1 MPRRTLTYCL
11 SAMLGSSLVLGALPG
26 GALADDAVDAPIEN
40 PDLARPHVPTGAQSI
55 APDGWDGK
63 NTQLYS
69 AALAAHPR
77 KLQAASLSGGSA
89 GTLGPGGPGSPGQ
102 LNPGPGGNGAA
113 GTLSTRLW
121 RVQKGSHVTVAWDD
135 SPSPLR
141 NCGADDPAK
150 GQQYRVSVA
159 GEQGEVTQD
168 FTTDTTT
175 AGTAKWH
182 EGRSYSF
189 TAAENNPKISWAY
202 QKASAC
208 GPLVTHFRAAQ
219 DPAPVPYDL
228 KKARLPMPQAYQ
240 GHTPIEPRLVAQD
253 CLAGPRTCHFE
264 KDDRYSYRYYDRP
277 RMVGQAY
284 INCTRNPITDQRPV
298 NWEERPYDNIT
309 QYFAQ
314 KDTESQK
321 PQQPGPQG
329 LQQPTA
335 PQQPHHIDVK
345 QGFPNIATQIAA
357 GFTRADGNPLEMETN
372 NPLLYGRKEQ
382 RNLSVTVQPG
392 EVSWIEVQ
400 AARERLAG
408 TLIHESKHER
418 MDVFADVPSG
428 SFGDRFYQR
437 TGPMSKVELARCADA
452 RDNSRTPDNTIGAP
466 TLRTAAHLVPV
477 GAAPE
482 GIKTRT
488 VALTADGPLARH

>member
-1 MPRRTLTYCL
+1 MPRRPLTYCL
-11 SAMLGSSLVLGALPG
+11 SALLGSSLVLGALPG
-26 GALADDAVDAPIEN
+26 GALAEDAVDAPIEN
-40 PDLARPHVPTGAQSI
+40 PDLARPHVPSGAQST
-55 APDGWDGK
+55 APDGWDGQ
-63 NTQLYS
+63 NTQLFS
-69 AALAAHPR
+69 AALAAHPAR
-77 KLQAASLSGGSA
+77 LQAASLSGGA
-89 GTLGPGGPGSPGQ
+89 LGNGGGLGQLGNGPGTS
-102 LNPGPGGNGAA
+102 GNGAA

-121 RVQKGSHVTVAWDD
+121 RVQKGSKVTVTWDD
-135 SPSPLR
+135 SPSPLT
-141 NCGADDPAK
+141 NCGTDDPTK
-150 GQQYRVSVA
+150 GQQYRVSVT
-159 GEQGEVTQD
+159 GEQGEDTQD

-175 AGTAKWH
+175 SGTAKWH

-202 QKASAC
+202 RKASGC
-208 GPLVTHFRAAQ
+208 GPLVTHFRATQ

-240 GHTPIEPRLVAQD
+240 GRTPIEARLVAQD

-284 INCTRNPITDQRPV
+284 VNCTRNPITDQRPV
-298 NWEERPYDNIT
+298 NWEELPYDNIT

-314 KDTESQK
+314 KDGETQK

-329 LQQPTA
+329 LQQQAA
-335 PQQPHHIDVK
+335 PQQPHQTDVR
-345 QGFPNIATQIAA
+345 QGFQNIATQIAA
-357 GFTRADGNPLEMETN
+357 GFTRADGNPLEMATN

-400 AARERLAG
+400 ASRERLAG
-408 TLIHESKHER
+408 ALIHDSKNER

-428 SFGDRFYQR
+428 SLGDRFYQR

-452 RDNSRTPDNTIGAP
+452 RDNARTPDNTIGAP
-466 TLRTAAHLVPV
+466 TLRAAAHLVPA
-477 GAAPE
+477 GAAPR
-482 GIKTRT
+482 GIRTRS
-488 VALTADGPLARH
+488 VPLTAAAAPARD